1 MPDPSDPAAT
11 VFVQN
16 ADGTEFYQL
25 GPAFATGEV
34 FNSDAQADIISGGWG
49 VRVTLRG
56 GANGADLWN
65 SGAARCFAKDSSCPS
80 GRMAIV
86 LDGVVQSAPSVN
98 QPSFSGG
105 VDITG
110 SFTEGE
116 AKDLARVL
124 KSGALPVRLQ
134 VQAVQTVAPTLG
146 NDSLRAAII
155 SGLIGVGLVLL
166 FMLLYYR
173 SLAAV
178 VVVGLLVSGT
188 IQWNVISLLSRTNGL
203 ALSLAGIAGIIVSI
217 GVTVDSYVVFF
228 EKLKDEVKAGRT
240 LRNSAERG
248 FKSAWRTILAA
259 DIVSLLGAFTLWYLT
274 VGSVR
279 GFAFFLGLSTLCDLI
294 VAWFFTRPTMLLL
307 ARSNFIAR
315 RRVFGV
321 DPSVLRSAA
330 LRLHLFRSSHRGHVG
345 LPGDL
350 GSQPRHRL
358 RGWCRLAGPRIV
370 HLRFR
375 CGAGRRRGQRSRGHE
390 RQGADSR
397 ERRRRIDPDSGRR
410 SVHRGPFDGPIGLGR
425 GRRSRRLRGVGQ
437 LRQFVLGPK
446 HHREGR
452 PGSRRVPD
460 PGVAVHRLALRMADG
475 HRRHRGDAPRRSH
488 QRGHLFRVRIR
499 GHNQVLMRSL
509 NTSLAAVLPVIS
521 LLVLGSGVFGAVAL
535 REFAVALLVGLLIGS
550 YSSIFV
556 ASPLLAVLKERE
568 PRFRNLRGLH
578 STGAELEHMVVT
590 GTSIGLKSVRRQTQ
604 VDPESTPSAPVTSS
618 TLLTHPPRP
627 RKKRR
632 R

>member
-1 MPDPSDPAAT
+1 MTRRRLALTLLGLLVVVFGSLVGNLVAGNEPSLGLDLQGGVSVTQEPVGEFNTESLDLAVERIRERVDSLGVAEPEIIRQGDAIVVNLPGVENQDDAIKLVQVTGAVLLRPVLLSQVIDTPDSLVEGGSSTTTTTSAGATTTTSSASTTSLPGGPSRPASVTSVPADTTTVPDAATTTVAEQTTTVAGDATSTTTADTTVAPTGTEVPAELPDPTDPTAT
-11 VFVQN
+11 VYVQN

-34 FNSDAQADIISGGWG
+34 FNSDAQADIIAGGWG

-56 GANGADLWN
+56 GADGADLWN
-65 SGAARCFAKDSSCPS
+65 IGAARCFAKDTTCPS

-110 SFTEGE
+110 SFSESE

-134 VQAVQTVAPTLG
+134 VQAVQTVSPTLG
-146 NDSLRAAII
+146 SDSLRAAIV

-178 VVVGLLVSGT
+178 VVVGLTISGV

-228 EKLKDEVKAGRT
+228 EKLKDEVKAGRS

-279 GFAFFLGLSTLCDLI
+279 GFAFFLGLSTLCDMV
-294 VAWFFTRPTMLLL
+294 VAWFFTRPTMLML
-307 ARSNFIAR
+307 ARSEFVAK

-321 DPSVLRSAA
+321 DPSPTV
-330 LRLHLFRSSHRGHVG
+330 
-345 LPGDL
+345 PG
-350 GSQPRHRL
+350 
-358 RGWCRLAGPRIV
+358 
-370 HLRFR
+370 
-375 CGAGRRRGQRSRGHE
+375 
-390 RQGADSR
+390 
-397 ERRRRIDPDSGRR
+397 
-410 SVHRGPFDGPIGLGR
+410 
-425 GRRSRRLRGVGQ
+425 GV
-437 LRQFVLGPK
+437 
-446 HHREGR
+446 
-452 PGSRRVPD
+452 S
-460 PGVAVHRLALRMADG
+460 
-475 HRRHRGDAPRRSH
+475 
-488 QRGHLFRVRIR
+488 
-499 GHNQVLMRSL
+499 
-509 NTSLAAVLPVIS
+509 
-521 LLVLGSGVFGAVAL
+521 
-535 REFAVALLVGLLIGS
+535 
-550 YSSIFV
+550 
-556 ASPLLAVLKERE
+556 
-568 PRFRNLRGLH
+568 
-578 STGAELEHMVVT
+578 
-590 GTSIGLKSVRRQTQ
+590 
-604 VDPESTPSAPVTSS
+604 
-618 TLLTHPPRP
+618 
-627 RKKRR
+627 
-632 R
+632 